1 MRDTDWKRIIVCGSR
16 VGRVKLIVT
25 SAEDPASMNI
35 RARLLE
41 KPGWTERG
49 AFGRHPVFSKDDFRM
64 VLVDRIHLDEDLV
77 DVRAS
82 EALGECVEVVIFA
95 SRHRAES
102 RIPTLT
108 VHPIGNYSSAD
119 FGGKPGTL
127 CHSSP
132 QLMTSALRNLAARS
146 QGLGFNISFETT
158 HHGPTVDAPAFYIE
172 IGSYEEL
179 WDREDAA
186 DAIAGSILDIRDH
199 EYPVVMC
206 VGGGHYAPR
215 FTEVALARKVAVGH
229 MAANYAL
236 GSLDD
241 AMVRQMSE
249 RSGGA
254 KRVYFH
260 KKGMP
265 KPAYRELRERFA
277 SCGIEEISSGDLDTI
292 A

>member
-1 MRDTDWKRIIVCGSR
+1 M
-16 VGRVKLIVT
+16 KLIVT

-35 RARLLE
+35 RERLLE
-41 KPGWTERG
+41 RTGWTEKG
-49 AFGRHPVFSKDDFRM
+49 EFNGHPVFSKDDFRM
-64 VLVDRIHLDEDLV
+64 VLVDRIHLDEDGI
-77 DVRAS
+77 DARAS
-82 EALGECVEVVIFA
+82 EALGERAEVVIFA

-108 VHPIGNYSSAD
+108 VHPIGNYASAD

-127 CHSSP
+127 CPSSP
-132 QLMTSALRNLAARS
+132 QFMTSALRNLARRG

-158 HHGPTVDAPAFYIE
+158 HHGPCVDTPAFYIE

-179 WDREDAA
+179 WGRQDAA
-186 DAIAGSILDIRDH
+186 EAIAESILTVKDEGH
-199 EYPVVMC
+199 PVVVC

-215 FTEVALARKVAVGH
+215 FTEVALARKVAIGH

-236 GSLDD
+236 PALDD
-241 AMVRQMSE
+241 SMIQQTCMK
-249 RSGGA
+249 SGGA

-265 KPAYRELRERFA
+265 KPAYRELRERYA
-277 SCGIEEISSGDLDTI
+277 AMGIDEISSEDLEPAT
-292 A
+292 